1 MDGATKT
8 LTERLLL
15 IQADLPTVKK
25 DMTNPFH
32 KSKYA
37 DINSYLEVLTPLFR
51 KHRVVVLQPIT
62 VLPDGTPALNTI
74 VRSEEGEELS
84 FTMPLVQQPDP
95 QKLGAFIT
103 YCRRYALQ
111 SLFCLQA
118 EDEDG
123 EGYYDRTPARPQ
135 HTAAA
140 PVKRDGKTAYPS
152 YKRS

>member
-1 MDGATKT
+1 MDREPKT

-15 IQADLPTVKK
+15 IQADLPVVKK

-51 KHRVVVLQPIT
+51 KHRVIVLQPLT
-62 VLPDGTPALNTI
+62 VLPDGTPALSTI
-74 VRSEEGEELS
+74 IRSEEGEELS
-84 FTMPLVQQPDP
+84 FTVPLVKQADP

-118 EDEDG
+118 EDDDG

-135 HTAAA
+135 HTAAT
-140 PVKRDGKTAYPS
+140 PVKREGKSTYTP